1 MWSGVVWS
9 EICIAMMNWFPYT
22 QGLMGPLMIR
32 IAFMPI
38 YILADNCEMS
48 SVYTDEKWKE
58 QYSAWTEF
66 AILSHDPGA

>member
-1 MWSGVVWS
+1 
-9 EICIAMMNWFPYT
+9 
-22 QGLMGPLMIR
+22 MGPLMIR